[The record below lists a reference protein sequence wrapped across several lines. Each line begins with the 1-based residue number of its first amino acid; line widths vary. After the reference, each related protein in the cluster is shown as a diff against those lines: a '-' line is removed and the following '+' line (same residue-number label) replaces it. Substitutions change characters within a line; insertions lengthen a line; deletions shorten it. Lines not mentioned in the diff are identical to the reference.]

1 MDGKL
6 GCSVFDY
13 HCHDYAF
20 VCRSPDEAR
29 NYFSGSGANSGCSG
43 VKSRQVRGVKS
54 QQSDPRYEMMP
65 HKVRHLAV
73 AVGAAAMI
81 ATPALARTI
90 HAHAA
95 PAYQA
100 HGSNSKVLGVEPE
113 HKLRSQGQEILV
125 CDMATGFSDCEKL
138 RMMLPK

>member
-1 MDGKL
+1 
-6 GCSVFDY
+6 
-13 HCHDYAF
+13 
-20 VCRSPDEAR
+20 
-29 NYFSGSGANSGCSG
+29 
-43 VKSRQVRGVKS
+43 
-54 QQSDPRYEMMP
+54 MMP
-65 HKVRHLAV
+65 HKIRHLAV

-113 HKLRSQGQEILV
+113 QKLRSQGQEILV
-125 CDMATGFSDCEKL
+125 SDMATGFSDCEKL